1 MNSPAFLLA
10 QVSASTV
17 ESFFDGF
24 SADQRYD
31 LVFFVIGSVLFLVFI
46 FVVIGVCAWEEIKLK
61 QIEAD
66 SKRDM
71 LDRGMTAEEIQ
82 QVFEA
87 TPRGGFARWIGS
99 WFKKGTSQSGAHQ
112 HE

>member
-10 QVSASTV
+10 QVSAPTA

-24 SADQRYD
+24 SADQRFG
-31 LVFFVIGSVLFLVFI
+31 LVFFVVGCIVFLALILIMAGASV
-46 FVVIGVCAWEEIKLK
+46 WSEIKLK

-71 LDRGMTAEEIQ
+71 LDRGMTADEIQ
-82 QVFEA
+82 QVIEA
-87 TPRGGFARWIGS
+87 TPRGGFARWISS